1 MTATVN
7 ASTSAGVIVTSDT
20 SGALALQTAGT
31 TALSISSAQA
41 ITVNGLITSTVG
53 NSGFILRGSTATNSY
68 IYPVYVTNTSG
79 GVQLALEGASGGNV
93 LVGGTAYATVL
104 TTTTNTPVEI
114 GINTTRVGSFSSTGL
129 SMVKSIGVGNTTP
142 SSSGSG
148 IAFPAT
154 QSASSDAN
162 TLDDYEE
169 GTWTP
174 TDYSGAG
181 LTFTGIAAAYT
192 KIGRQVFVNGT
203 VTFPSTASTA
213 AANLGSLPFPY
224 GSGTDYTQQGSP
236 IRNNASLSIQPFG
249 LNAGVSNFVFLIIG
263 QYTNYASNLQ
273 MSGSTVGFSFN
284 YYTT

>member
-1 MTATVN
+1 MASIVLTAATLGGTTAITPTDQSGAITLTLPSTGGTLQTSGAGFTTNGV
-7 ASTSAGVIVTSDT
+7 AYATSTSALATGSNLKFNGTYLGVGS
-20 SGALALQTAGT
+20 GT
-31 TALSISSAQA
+31 TGLG
-41 ITVNGLITSTVG
+41 TVEIQTTSTTAALWVQTGGTTSSYTVADFRTGSNAPALTIFG
-53 NSGFILRGSTATNSY
+53 NAT
-68 IYPVYVTNTSG
+68 
-79 GVQLALEGASGGNV
+79 GAFYKTV
-93 LVGGTAYATVL
+93 AVGGA
-104 TTTTNTPVEI
+104 
-114 GINTTRVGSFSSTGL
+114 
-129 SMVKSIGVGNTTP
+129 TP
-142 SSSGSG
+142 STSGSG
-148 IAFPAT
+148 ITFPAT
-154 QSASSDAN
+154 QDASSNAN

-284 YYTT
+284 YYTA